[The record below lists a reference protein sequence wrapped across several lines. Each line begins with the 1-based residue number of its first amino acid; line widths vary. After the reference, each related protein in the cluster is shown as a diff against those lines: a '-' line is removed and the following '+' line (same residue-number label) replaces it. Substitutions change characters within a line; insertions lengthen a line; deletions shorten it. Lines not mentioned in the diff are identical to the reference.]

1 MFHSEN
7 SPREAYGMALDVV
20 SQNPGRYSHILLL
33 TKKQGTP
40 LGHATKPA
48 ELPLGEGGFTQ
59 LLDAPVSLFQL
70 DYAHLTHDG
79 VDHKRVIIWQPLAFG
94 MPPLGG
100 PWRPAPPDPE
110 ASAGN

>member
-1 MFHSEN
+1 
-7 SPREAYGMALDVV
+7 MAVAFLAQHPPGLY
-20 SQNPGRYSHILLL
+20 SQIVLF
-33 TKKQGTP
+33 TKKEGTP
-40 LGHATKPA
+40 LVHATKPA
-48 ELPLGEGGFTQ
+48 QLPLGTGGFARLQ
-59 LLDAPVSLFQL
+59 DLPVTLFQL
-70 DYAHLTHDG
+70 DNAHLTHDG